1 MDAEEGQA
9 PPVMASPMRVSTGE
23 LVRNGDPNI
32 PLNRS
37 QGATILM
44 LIAAG
49 LGGLFVLAAFI
60 FNILAVSFVF
70 RPIALFI
77 EIFWI
82 FQFVEVGISF
92 SSATAAGYGKIVQRV
107 VMWDILGMFLS
118 VLGLLSIWAGFGVT
132 VMFYWRCLTGT
143 GSLTES
149 EELMCNDEWILGI
162 VWWGGLILLSLLP
175 ILTFVAHI
183 YSFAT
188 TQIPNVF
195 GIFNTGSFMI
205 SGKIPHRGNVST
217 SRNKGKKHQG
227 SML

>member
-1 MDAEEGQA
+1 MQTT
-9 PPVMASPMRVSTGE
+9 PQRVSTGE

-44 LIAAG
+44 LVAAG
-49 LGGLFVLAAFI
+49 LSALFVLATFI
-60 FNILAVSFVF
+60 FNIIAVSWVF
-70 RPIALFI
+70 RPIALFL

-82 FQFVEVGISF
+82 FQFVETGIAFASG
-92 SSATAAGYGKIVQRV
+92 TAAGYGKIVQRV
-107 VMWDILGMFLS
+107 VMWDIIGMFTS
-118 VLGLLSIWAGFGVT
+118 VLGLLSVWAGFGVT
-132 VMFYWRCLTGT
+132 VMFYYRCLTGT
-143 GSLTES
+143 GSLSET
-149 EELMCNDEWILGI
+149 EELMCDDEWVLGI

-205 SGKIPHRGNVST
+205 NGKIPHRNQSSS
-217 SRNKGKKHQG
+217 SRNSKKHQG
-227 SML
+227 SMM